1 MTVSTGAV
9 STRAHPYRG
18 PVAWSLVFHVGVVA
32 ALVSNLSFC
41 RHELVLPPVP
51 EHVRAVVIERE
62 TMRPVVRTPVAEVR
76 PAPEPLPPARVDPLP
91 APKPVPKPVPR
102 PVPKPES
109 KPAAKPATK
118 PAPKPAPKPAVSKP
132 VEKPVPR
139 PVVPVA
145 DFDALLAQE
154 ETVKRAREDALSA
167 AARKEEAESSER
179 AARDAQRVNEYSA
192 LIRAEV
198 EKRWNRPPSA
208 REGMQAE
215 LRITLIPGGDVIDV
229 RLLRSSGDTAFDR
242 SAENA
247 VRMAGRLP
255 VPADPA
261 LFNNYFRQFRFLFR
275 PEGLNP

>member
-1 MTVSTGAV
+1 MAGAMAV
-9 STRAHPYRG
+9 STRGHPYRG
-18 PVAWSLVFHVGVVA
+18 PVAWSLLLHAGVVA
-32 ALVSNLSFC
+32 ALASNLSFC

-62 TMRPVVRTPVAEVR
+62 TMRTAARTPVVEAR
-76 PAPEPLPPARVDPLP
+76 PAPEPPPPARVEPVP
-91 APKPVPKPVPR
+91 APKPVPKPAVNP
-102 PVPKPES
+102 PPKPEP
-109 KPAAKPATK
+109 KPAAKPA
-118 PAPKPAPKPAVSKP
+118 PAPAASKP
-132 VEKPVPR
+132 VEKPAPR

-167 AARKEEAESSER
+167 AATKAEAESATR
-179 AARDAQRVNEYSA
+179 AARDAQRVNEYVA
-192 LIRAEV
+192 LIQAEV
-198 EKRWNRPPSA
+198 ERRWNRPPSA

-229 RLLRSSGDTAFDR
+229 RLLRSSGDMAFDR

>member
-1 MTVSTGAV
+1 MAVSTG
-9 STRAHPYRG
+9 AHPYRG

-32 ALVSNLSFC
+32 ALASNLSFC

-62 TMRPVVRTPVAEVR
+62 TMRSAARMPVVEAR
-76 PAPEPLPPARVDPLP
+76 PAPEPPPPARVE
-91 APKPVPKPVPR
+91 PV
-102 PVPKPES
+102 
-109 KPAAKPATK
+109 
-118 PAPKPAPKPAVSKP
+118 PAPKPAPKPVVSQRPKPEPKTAAKTAPKPAHAPVASKP
-132 VEKPVPR
+132 VEKPAPR

-167 AARKEEAESSER
+167 AATKAEAESAAR
-179 AARDAQRVNEYSA
+179 AARDAQRVNEYVA
-192 LIRAEV
+192 LIQAEV
-198 EKRWNRPPSA
+198 GRRWNRPPSA

-229 RLLRSSGDTAFDR
+229 RLLRSSGDMAFDR